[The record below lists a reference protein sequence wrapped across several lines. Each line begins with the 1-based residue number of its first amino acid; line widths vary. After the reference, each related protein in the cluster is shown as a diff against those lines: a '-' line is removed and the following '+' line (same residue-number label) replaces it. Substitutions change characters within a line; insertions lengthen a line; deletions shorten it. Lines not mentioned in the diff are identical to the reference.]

1 MESERNGFGSGLYRC
16 RRAIWDG
23 IRQRVASVG
32 FGVCLFGFWRNR
44 SEDYGC
50 GLLHGFQTFAQEIG
64 VSVP

>member
-1 MESERNGFGSGLYRC
+1 MESERNGLGSGIDRW
-16 RRAIWDG
+16 RRAICDG
-23 IRQRVASVG
+23 IGQRVASVG
-32 FGVCLFGFWRNR
+32 FLCLFGLWRNR